1 MTVELLTMCAGY
13 LKVCISCNLLS
24 SYMLCSTVSSAMSQ
38 DSHASSEDIHFVRSC
53 RKHNHSNYCNIIGN
67 NLPLKIAN

>member
-24 SYMLCSTVSSAMSQ
+24 SYMLCSTVSSAVSSAMSQ

-53 RKHNHSNYCNIIGN
+53 GNVIIIIIVI
-67 NLPLKIAN
+67 L